1 MKTIK
6 NTILAL
12 IAVLFIAC
20 DADNKQT
27 VGFYLTDA
35 PANEGIVAVNV
46 DIQSV
51 RYSINDEDWIDVAI
65 NPVVVNLLD
74 FSNGAD
80 TLLSNIE
87 LDEGLKVSQVRLIL
101 GDNNTIEFAD
111 GTIIPV
117 KTPSAQT
124 SGLKLNVQSFAE
136 VHSGYKVVI
145 DFDASRSIV
154 KQGNGSYLLKPVIRS
169 YIAVNSSSIYGTIK
183 PENVATKIFTVDM
196 QGDTIATLS
205 DTLQNNL
212 FVLHGLNT
220 GTYDIMYQD
229 PESGETL
236 SLQPD
241 VSVVGGF
248 DVNLGEL
255 TLP

>member
-1 MKTIK
+1 
-6 NTILAL
+6 
-12 IAVLFIAC
+12 
-20 DADNKQT
+20 
-27 VGFYLTDA
+27 
-35 PANEGIVAVNV
+35 
-46 DIQSV
+46 
-51 RYSINDEDWIDVAI
+51 
-65 NPVVVNLLD
+65 
-74 FSNGAD
+74 
-80 TLLSNIE
+80 
-87 LDEGLKVSQVRLIL
+87 
-101 GDNNTIEFAD
+101 
-111 GTIIPV
+111 
-117 KTPSAQT
+117 
-124 SGLKLNVQSFAE
+124 
-136 VHSGYKVVI
+136 
-145 DFDASRSIV
+145 
-154 KQGNGSYLLKPVIRS
+154 
-169 YIAVNSSSIYGTIK
+169 
-183 PENVATKIFTVDM
+183 M

>member
-6 NTILAL
+6 NTILAM
-12 IAVLFIAC
+12 IALLFIAC

-35 PANEGIVAVNV
+35 PANEGIIAVNV
-46 DIQSV
+46 DIQSIK
-51 RYSINDEDWIDVAI
+51 YSINDDEWIDVPI
-65 NPVVVNLLD
+65 NPVVINLLD
-74 FSNGAD
+74 YSNGND
-80 TLLSNIE
+80 TLFSNIE
-87 LDEGLKVSQVRLIL
+87 LEEGLKVNQVRLIL

-111 GTIIPV
+111 GSTAPIQ
-117 KTPSAQT
+117 TPSAQT
-124 SGLKLNVQSFAE
+124 SGLKLNVQSFSE

-154 KQGNGSYLLKPVIRS
+154 KQGNGNYLLKPVIRS
-169 YIAVNSSSIYGTIK
+169 YIAVNSSKIYGTIE
-183 PENVATKIFTVDM
+183 PEDLATKVFTINS

-205 DTLQNNL
+205 DTLQNNM

-220 GTYDIMYQD
+220 GVYDIMYQH
-229 PESGETL
+229 PVSGETDTL
-236 SLQPD
+236 EAN
-241 VSVVGGF
+241 VSVVGGL

-255 TLP
+255 TIP

>member
-6 NTILAL
+6 STLLAL

-35 PANEGIVAVNV
+35 PANDEIIAVNI
-46 DIQSV
+46 DIQSIK
-51 RYSINDEDWIDVAI
+51 YATNDENWNDIAM
-65 NPVVVNLLD
+65 NPRIVNLLD
-74 FSNGAD
+74 FSNGND

-87 LDEGLKVSQVRLIL
+87 LEEGVKVSQIRLVL
-101 GDNNTIEFAD
+101 GENNSITLAD
-111 GTIIPV
+111 GTVVPIQ
-117 KTPSAQT
+117 TPSAQT
-124 SGLKLNVQSFAE
+124 SGLKLNVQSFAD

-154 KQGNGSYLLKPVIRS
+154 KQGNGGYLLKPVIRS
-169 YIAVNSSSIYGTIK
+169 YIAVNSSKIYGTILPDNMEIK
-183 PENVATKIFTVDM
+183 VFTVDLS
-196 QGDTIATLS
+196 GDTIATVS

-220 GTYDIMYQD
+220 GTYDIWYEN
-229 PESGETL
+229 PATGETNTL
-236 SLQPD
+236 KAD

-248 DVNLGEL
+248 DVNVGEISI
-255 TLP
+255 P